1 MTAPTKPLAGLRVLD
16 LTRLLPGPMCTLHLA
31 DMGADVI
38 KIEDP
43 ATGDYARWYEPRRHT
58 HSAIFLMLNRNKR
71 SVALDL
77 RKAEGREAFLRL
89 AETAD
94 VIVESFRP
102 GVMDR
107 LGIGFEAVR
116 ARNPRIVFCA
126 LSGYGAT
133 GPYRDRAGHDIN
145 YCAYAGVAHE
155 NGPAGGPPVAGNF
168 QIADLAGGALS
179 AAMGILAAVVD
190 QRTTG
195 KGRFVDV
202 AMADCTLAHAVIA
215 FSTYAA
221 TGAPTERGR
230 GRLSGG
236 FPAYGFYEA
245 KDGGYV
251 SLGALEPKFWAN
263 FCRAVGREDWI
274 DRHEAAGA
282 EAEALRAE
290 LAALFKTR
298 TRDEWARLLDDAD
311 CCLAPVLTI
320 AEAAA
325 NEQFR
330 ARGMIF
336 EVDNR
341 EDGTLAEFALP
352 IRFSDFEFAV
362 ERPAPRHGEHTAEL
376 LAEVGLES
384 DAIAALSTKT

>member
-43 ATGDYARWYEPRRHT
+43 TQGDYARWYEPVRHT
-58 HSAIFLMLNRNKR
+58 HAPLFLMLNRNKR
-71 SVALDL
+71 SVTLDL
-77 RKAEGREAFLRL
+77 RKAEGRDAFLTL

-94 VIVESFRP
+94 IIVEGFRP

-107 LGIGFEAVR
+107 LGVGYAAVK

-126 LSGYGAT
+126 ISGYGAT
-133 GPYRDRAGHDIN
+133 GPYRERAGHDIN
-145 YCAYAGVAHE
+145 YCSYAGVADQT
-155 NGPAGGPPVAGNF
+155 GSAGSPPAAGNF
-168 QIADLAGGALS
+168 QIADLAGGALT

-195 KGRFVDV
+195 TGRFVDV
-202 AMADCTLAHAVIA
+202 AMADAALTHAVIA
-215 FSTYAA
+215 LGTLTT
-221 TGAPTERGR
+221 TGASPERGR
-230 GRLSGG
+230 DRLSGG

-274 DRHEAAGA
+274 QRHEVAGA
-282 EAEALRAE
+282 EADAMRAE

-298 TRDEWARLLDDAD
+298 TRDAWASLLETAD
-311 CCLAPVLTI
+311 CCVAPVLTV
-320 AEAAA
+320 AEALD
-325 NEQFR
+325 NEQFK
-330 ARGMIF
+330 ARGMVV
-336 EVDNR
+336 EVDHR
-341 EDGTLAEFALP
+341 EDGTFKQFALP
-352 IRFSDFEFAV
+352 ILFSDFEFTV
-362 ERPAPRHGEHTAEL
+362 ERPAPRHGEHTAEVL
-376 LAEVGLES
+376 QEAGLSKAE
-384 DAIAALSTKT
+384 IAALKTAG